1 MDERGSQIALQ
12 ALSRRATESEHA
24 PSPQEDGTREYSA
37 ARVVTPDADPGHLPH
52 DELPAYSQAAPMNQA
67 LGRGHSTTLHRS
79 ALIPFVTILFVALII
94 YSWVVLAILS
104 FRPISTHSWQPH
116 TTKYGSYPEKL
127 NYPMDGRLYRS
138 ARIIQSIVSVLIL
151 PWTSAVCAYAAVVFV
166 QNQKDG
172 LSMTM
177 RQVMNLADRRWMDGS
192 LIPDLIAGSWK
203 QHGSALLALAIFLH
217 FIGLIIYPIQSI
229 VVNSTVLHVP
239 AYPKE
244 MGQISDLAHM
254 KAKYDTTSGSDVV
267 QSRNALAG
275 ADMHTWQPQL
285 WDYGGH
291 QQLSTFVNLSA
302 MNDPF
307 LSPLPNGFN
316 SGLLRQY
323 APRLNSNTSI
333 RIVQEN
339 EYPPNCDS
347 DPTNFFAN
355 YSSVYESYPG
365 SEYSSTQ
372 SWVVS
377 ACMLGSN
384 TTSPWS
390 ATRDRQDFYEV
401 LYINASVRDTQYTL
415 SPLSNGTLLEV
426 KLHTTAGYFELP
438 SYMNNQTAGPLLEK
452 DPTGDCDEGGYGC
465 IRQTSRYYFDYARQ
479 VRRQSGSSDNSTI
492 TTNQTLPWSP
502 MLTSKKGPLLTTAL
516 AIFGPGSF
524 LNTFFADYYTIQR
537 SMMSADITGK
547 IGTSSSSSEFCIEIA
562 PLTNMFSDSDSSW
575 GSTSSAGASWISSDS
590 CVTTYLTE
598 SGDSYYSTNPHNL
611 VAEWLDSM
619 FSYTGALTNALNA
632 AAFLANKR
640 FVESLDPSYD
650 IYQDLG
656 SEMMVP
662 QSSVAGVAVVSA
674 FLGLYVLILLA
685 LSFYGSQYSR
695 WTSRLDSFAMF
706 RFGAAYGQGGSS
718 MLVTRKT
725 RDVKEL
731 DEFSGVVRDI
741 GSVADNAIIP
751 IGRVGLGEG
760 KPLRTGRRYEC
771 YEGDNEPLTVTE
783 VNRIRR
789 GG

>member
-1 MDERGSQIALQ
+1 MEERGSQIALQ
-12 ALSRRATESEHA
+12 ALSSRATESEHA
-24 PSPQEDGTREYSA
+24 LSTQEDGTREHS
-37 ARVVTPDADPGHLPH
+37 VHDVPPDADSARLPH
-52 DELPAYSQAAPMNQA
+52 DELPAYSRAAPRIQA

-79 ALIPFVTILFVALII
+79 AWVPFVTMLFAALVL

-104 FRPISTHSWQPH
+104 FRPISTHSWEPH
-116 TTKYGSYPEKL
+116 TTSYGSYPKKL
-127 NYPMDGRLYRS
+127 DYSFDGRLYRS

-177 RQVMNLADRRWMDGS
+177 RQVMNLADRRWMDSS

-229 VVNSTVLHVP
+229 VINSKAIHVP
-239 AYPKE
+239 VYPND
-244 MGQISDLAHM
+244 MGQISDLAHL
-254 KAKYDTTSGSDVV
+254 KEKYDDTSGSDVV
-267 QSRNALAG
+267 QTRNALAG
-275 ADMHTWQPQL
+275 ADMHTWHPQL
-285 WDYGGH
+285 WEYGGH
-291 QQLSTFVNLSA
+291 QQFSTFVNLSA

-307 LSPLPNGFN
+307 FSPLPNGFN
-316 SGLLRQY
+316 SGVLRQY
-323 APRLNSNTSI
+323 APRVNSNTSV

-339 EYPPNCDS
+339 EYPSNCDS
-347 DPTNFFAN
+347 DPTNLFAN
-355 YSSVYESYPG
+355 YSSVYAYYPG
-365 SEYSSTQ
+365 SKYSSTR

-390 ATRDRQDFYEV
+390 ATRDRQDFHEV
-401 LYINASVRDTQYTL
+401 LYVNVSVQNTQYTS
-415 SPLSNGTLLEV
+415 SPLINGTLLEV

-465 IRQTSRYYFDYARQ
+465 VRQTARYYFNYARQ
-479 VRRQSGSSDNSTI
+479 VRRQSDSSDNSTI

-502 MLTSKKGPLLTTAL
+502 MLTSNKGPLLTTAL

-524 LNTFFADYYTIQR
+524 LNTFFAEYYTIQR
-537 SMMSADITGK
+537 NMMTDDIAGD
-547 IGTSSSSSEFCIEIA
+547 IGRSSSQSTLCIEIA
-562 PLTNMFSDSDSSW
+562 PLTNMFSGSGYSW
-575 GSTSSAGASWISSDS
+575 RSADS
-590 CVTTYLTE
+590 CVSTYITE
-598 SGDSYYSTNPHNL
+598 SGNSYYSTSPHDL
-611 VAEWLDSM
+611 VAQWLASM
-619 FSYTGALTNALNA
+619 FSNTGTLTNALNA

-640 FVESLDPSYD
+640 FVEALDPSYD

-674 FLGLYVLILLA
+674 FLGLYILILLA
-685 LSFYGSQYSR
+685 LSLYGSRYPR

-706 RFGAAYGQGGSS
+706 RFGAAYGKGVFP

-731 DEFSGVVRDI
+731 DEVPGVVRDV
-741 GSVADNAIIP
+741 GSVADDAIIP

-771 YEGDNEPLTVTE
+771 YEGDNETLTATE
-783 VNRIRR
+783 GINIRR